1 MLLRDDGHGELAA
14 RPSMVHPELLV
25 DVVTVLLGIGG
36 IIKRDIINRDIGNA
50 LAVVPVIH
58 GVLALTL
65 RFE

>member
-1 MLLRDDGHGELAA
+1 
-14 RPSMVHPELLV
+14 MVHPELLV